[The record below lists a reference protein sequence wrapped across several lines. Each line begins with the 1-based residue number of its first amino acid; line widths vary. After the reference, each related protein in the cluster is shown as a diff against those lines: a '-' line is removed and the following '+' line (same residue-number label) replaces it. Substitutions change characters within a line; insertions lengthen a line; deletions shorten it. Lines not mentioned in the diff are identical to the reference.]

1 MSARNCKMVFLG
13 HCILLFGNINWHS
26 YSGNLTSQLTV
37 VGHVEEP
44 CLLDIPFLPP
54 FEEIRH
60 LGWVVTGFST
70 MTKMRFILRYF

>member
-1 MSARNCKMVFLG
+1 MMFLE

-26 YSGNLTSQLTV
+26 YSEDLTSRLTV

-44 CLLDIPFLPP
+44 CLLDISCLPP

-70 MTKMRFILRYF
+70 VTKMRFILCYF